1 MKKECNGNLKDII
14 LEMFKNDTD
23 CCEVTNK
30 VGDIEVT
37 VEVTITQITE
47 KGKVVYDAYEDTDYE
62 DEIEDEN
69 GYSPIDGILH

>member
-47 KGKVVYDAYEDTDYE
+47 KGKVVYDAYEE
-62 DEIEDEN
+62 DEEPDDYYAPEN
-69 GYSPIDGILH
+69 WLN